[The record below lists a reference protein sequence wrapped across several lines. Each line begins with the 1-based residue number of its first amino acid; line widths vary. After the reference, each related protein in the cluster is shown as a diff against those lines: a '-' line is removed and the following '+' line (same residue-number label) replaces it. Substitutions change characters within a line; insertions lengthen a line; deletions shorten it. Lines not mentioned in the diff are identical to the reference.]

1 MVADR
6 PRVTTASVSSP
17 LGPLLM
23 AYAAGALVALEFD
36 DQAARLRAHL
46 QRRYARCGVVA
57 GDPDADVSGCLQA
70 YFDGDIGAL
79 AAVQVHL
86 AGTAFQQRV
95 WTALR
100 SIPPG
105 ETSSYAA
112 LARRIGAPQASRAT
126 GRANA
131 LNPVSLVVPC
141 HRVIGSDGS
150 LTGYAGG
157 IERKRWL
164 LRHEG
169 AFA

>member
-1 MVADR
+1 VGAGPHPITVATLD
-6 PRVTTASVSSP
+6 SP
-17 LGPLLM
+17 LGPMLV
-23 AYAAGALVALEFD
+23 AHAAGTLVALDFD
-36 DQAARLRAHL
+36 EQAGRLRAHL
-46 QRRYARCGVVA
+46 QRRYARCSVVA
-57 GDPDADVSGCLQA
+57 GDPDPNANRCLQA
-70 YFDGDIGAL
+70 YFEGNVGAL
-79 AAVQVHL
+79 AAVKVNL

-95 WTALR
+95 WAALQA
-100 SIPPG
+100 IPPG
-105 ETSSYAA
+105 ETTSYAA
-112 LARRIGAPQASRAT
+112 LARRIGAPRAVRAT

-169 AFA
+169 AMG